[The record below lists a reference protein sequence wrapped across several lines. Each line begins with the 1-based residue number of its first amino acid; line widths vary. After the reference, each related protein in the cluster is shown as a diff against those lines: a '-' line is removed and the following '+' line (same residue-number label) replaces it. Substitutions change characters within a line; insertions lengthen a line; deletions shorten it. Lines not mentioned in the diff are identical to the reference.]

1 MTKKQKAQ
9 LLEDLDRVLT
19 DKGWTLDR
27 YNNYILESNGKKYR
41 MKMQATSVR
50 YEVQIVYEDGSK
62 SWAKLR
68 GAYLKDLSITEDGKI
83 NGLKKG

>member
-1 MTKKQKAQ
+1 MTKKQKTL
-9 LLEDLDRVLT
+9 LLEKLDKVLT
-19 DKGWTLDR
+19 NNGWTVDR

-50 YEVQIVYEDGSK
+50 YELQIVYEDGSK

-83 NGLKKG
+83 KGLKIG